1 MDKVLIFSGT
11 TEGRELSEWLWKQG
25 VNCEACVA
33 TEYGE
38 MVMPQDSGM
47 KIRQGRLSEN
57 EMEELMK
64 KEQYLVVVDAT
75 HPFATEV
82 TSHIMQ
88 STKNTS
94 TPYVRLRR
102 EEGKHSEE
110 KGGNIRY
117 FDSALECAKALSE
130 TSGNILLTTGSKE
143 LSVFCQDDT
152 IKERLVV
159 RVLPGLESIQICK
172 DMGIG
177 GKQLIAMQGPFSK
190 EMNLAMIHQYQIQCL
205 VTKESGK
212 NSGTD
217 EKLEACSDAGI
228 PVYMIRRPSEE
239 GEGLSLEQTMERVL
253 MLWQN
258 RENKEIRNKPSFH
271 IVLAGI
277 GMGAL
282 ENLSVALTKQLA
294 KTDVLFGAKRMI
306 DTFPSIKERYP
317 FYLGKDILPKLS
329 EMEKEYDK
337 AVEVTILFSGD
348 TGFYSGCGKLFEQ
361 LQQVYPG
368 QIEIWPGTSSLS
380 AFAAKVGLPWQDMAI
395 VSTHGTEENQWKTQI
410 LWNVRRGKNIFFLSS
425 GAEDVRKIGALLEEY
440 EEAEN
445 AKIYLGYQLSYEEEK
460 IMTLSVK
467 ECGEVTEKGLYVGI
481 ICPEV
486 RENSGKLTP
495 GLRDEEFLR
504 DKVPMTKEEVREI
517 SLCKLC
523 LAENAVLYDIGS
535 GTGSIAVEAALLSP
549 NIHVYAVEN
558 NPVALELIQ
567 RNAEKHGVFNVN
579 PICALA
585 PEGLDNLPVATHAFI
600 GGSKGKLREILQF
613 LYNQNPHM
621 HIVMNAVSMESVVE
635 MQTLLSD
642 FSVRDVDVALVNV
655 SKIKEVGSY
664 HMMQANNPVYVFSF
678 CFC

>member
-11 TEGRELSEWLWKQG
+11 TEGRELSEKLWKQG
-25 VNCEACVA
+25 VNCEVCVA

-38 MVMPQDSGM
+38 MVMPQDSDM
-47 KIRQGRLSEN
+47 KIHQGRLSEN
-57 EMEELMK
+57 EMEELMN

-88 STKNTS
+88 STKNAS

-102 EEGKHSEE
+102 EEGNYREE
-110 KGGNIRY
+110 NEGNIRY
-117 FDSALECAKALSE
+117 FDSALECAKALCE

-152 IKERLVV
+152 VKTRLVV

-172 DMGIG
+172 NMGIG

-217 EKLEACSDAGI
+217 EKLEACEAAGI
-228 PVYMIRRPSEE
+228 PVFMIRRPSEE

-253 MLWQN
+253 TLWQS
-258 RENKEIRNKPSFH
+258 REAEAVSNKPAYH

-277 GMGAL
+277 GMGAI

-294 KTDVLFGAKRMI
+294 QTDILFGASRMI
-306 DTFPSIKERYP
+306 DAFPAVKKRFP
-317 FYLGKDILPKLS
+317 FYLGKDILPKLA
-329 EMEKEYDK
+329 ELEKEYDK
-337 AVEVTILFSGD
+337 TVEVTILFSGD

-380 AFAAKVGLPWQDMAI
+380 AFSAKVGLPWQDMAI

-410 LWNVRRGKNIFFLSS
+410 LWNVRKGKKIFFLSS

-440 EEAEN
+440 GKEN
-445 AKIYLGYQLSYEEEK
+445 ARILLGYQLSYEEER
-460 IMTLSVK
+460 ILSLSAK
-467 ECGEVTEKGLYVGI
+467 ECKEVTEKGLYVGI
-481 ICPEV
+481 ICPAANEKKG
-486 RENSGKLTP
+486 NLTP

-517 SLCKLC
+517 SLCKLH
-523 LAENAVLYDIGS
+523 LTENSVLYDIGS

-549 NIHVYAVEN
+549 SINVYAIEN

-567 RNAEKHGVFNVN
+567 KNAEKHGVFNVN
-579 PICALA
+579 PVCALA
-585 PEGLDNLPVATHAFI
+585 PDGLESLPVPTHAFI
-600 GGSKGKLREILQF
+600 GGSKGKMREILQY
-613 LYNQNPHM
+613 LYNHNPHM

-635 MQTLLSD
+635 MQNLLSE
-642 FSVRDVDVALVNV
+642 FSVCDVDIALVNI